1 MSGRQSGDGRCVGG
15 QSVGEQSVGARSSAS
30 LPADIPDAARSR
42 RAGPTGLIF
51 FPAFDWAISPTHP
64 EREERLL
71 YTRDQIFEEGLLD
84 RPELTEYKP
93 RLAEYQDI
101 ARAHFCIPSIEAQV
115 TEAHRVAAGSTL
127 VLADALKR
135 GDIANGFA
143 LVRPPGHHAMRVV
156 HGNRGFCNIN
166 NMAVLVEYLRTVH
179 GCRRLAIVD
188 TDVHHGDGSQ
198 DIFWNDPDVL
208 FISFHQDGRT
218 LYPGSG
224 FPDELGGPNALGR
237 TLNIPLPPGTPDEGF
252 HLVLDEFVLPVL
264 ADFSPELVL
273 NSAGQDN
280 HFTDPLAKM
289 CFSAQG
295 YARLN
300 EKLGPHLCV
309 LEGGY
314 AVETA
319 LPYVNTAIIQAMAGL
334 DYSHVIEPGWEPTMF
349 RFKKAD
355 RRALEETIT
364 ALFDIWKKRD
374 DLVRTA
380 RQKLGDYYRRRRRVF
395 YDTDMIVEYQEETVR
410 LCEDCPG
417 FVTLE
422 TEAEKGDDRL
432 PSAYCVS
439 IPLQACP
446 ACVREGMAAFD
457 GERRAPRHDLALL
470 QHRPEDRYETTRADG
485 TASS

>member
-1 MSGRQSGDGRCVGG
+1 MSARGARDGRSAG
-15 QSVGEQSVGARSSAS
+15 SDPARV
-30 LPADIPDAARSR
+30 RG
-42 RAGPTGLIF
+42 AGPTGLVF

-84 RPELTEYKP
+84 RPELTEYRS
-93 RLAEYQDI
+93 RLADYHDI
-101 ARAHFCIPSIEAQV
+101 ARAHFCIPSIEAQA
-115 TEAHRVAAGSTL
+115 TEPHRVAAGGAL
-127 VLADALKR
+127 VLADALVR

-179 GCRRLAIVD
+179 GRRRIAIVD
-188 TDVHHGDGSQ
+188 TDVHHGDGTQ
-198 DIFWNDPDVL
+198 DVFWNDPDVL

-224 FPDELGGPNALGR
+224 FVDELGGPNAFGR

-252 HLVLDEFVLPVL
+252 QLVLEELVLPVL
-264 ADFSPELVL
+264 ADFQPELVL

-295 YARLN
+295 YAHLN
-300 EKLGPHLCV
+300 EVLRPDLCV

-334 DYSHVIEPGWEPTMF
+334 DYSHVIEPGWEPGMF
-349 RFKKAD
+349 DFKRSD
-355 RRALEETIT
+355 RRAVEETVS
-364 ALFDIWKKRD
+364 ALLEIWKKRD
-374 DLVRTA
+374 GPA
-380 RQKLGDYYRRRRRVF
+380 RAARAKLGDAFRRRRGIF
-395 YDTDMIVEYQEETVR
+395 YDTDMIQEHQEETVR
-410 LCEDCPG
+410 LCPHCPG
-417 FVTLE
+417 FVTLSSK
-422 TEAEKGDDRL
+422 AEQSGRRL

-439 IPLQACP
+439 IPIQACP
-446 ACVREGMAAFD
+446 ECVRAGMGAFD
-457 GERRAPRHDLALL
+457 RERRSPRHDLVLL
-470 QHRPEDRYETTRADG
+470 QDRPGDHYLRYPE
-485 TASS
+485 